1 MRAVGKVYMMILRRW
16 CSKPRDCEMR
26 HAVPIRERKRRKGV
40 NARGSAE
47 IVWTAG
53 PPNDRRGETESTLE
67 EKRERGTLTGL
78 YDSMVMPEGRLKY
91 MYATYRL
98 STSCTRKGNLGGAGD
113 RE

>member
-1 MRAVGKVYMMILRRW
+1 
-16 CSKPRDCEMR
+16 MR

-40 NARGSAE
+40 NARGLAE

-53 PPNDRRGETESTLE
+53 PPNDHRGETESTLE

-78 YDSMVMPEGRLKY
+78 YYSMVMPEDRLKY

-98 STSCTRKGNLGGAGD
+98 STSLYSKR
-113 RE
+113 